1 MIRKVKFG
9 KIAIVIFLTILIWVW
24 TDLYLDEELS
34 VPRATI
40 SVAHTPELLV
50 SFSGQPEALINNIQ
64 LKGPAKKISEVR
76 RYLADGTLEF
86 DFTLNPGLEGM
97 ISTGSR
103 TLNVLDFLKRSDKIK
118 EKELSDLTIEG
129 CEPEIIDVSVV
140 KLVKKPLEIDCFDE
154 NGVPVTV
161 VSKNPEKVEMFVPE
175 DSRLRAQVRLTSSN
189 INQARLSEAIVFPYV
204 ELAPGRIRN
213 STTPVR
219 VKMSPQA
226 DSLIEYPIDATL
238 GTVLS
243 MNLVG
248 EYDVDIT
255 NYNDLV
261 SFSILAT
268 HEAKIAYENQPYQI
282 ILYILDDYAKK
293 PDEEQRREVVPD
305 FPDEYIR
312 KDQIRLK
319 NPLKEAKFKLIPL
332 KSSEAQASGPS

>member
-1 MIRKVKFG
+1 MIRKIKFG

-24 TDLYLDEELS
+24 TDLYLDEELR
-34 VPRATI
+34 VPRANIT
-40 SVAHTPELLV
+40 VAHSPELLV
-50 SFSGQPEALINNIQ
+50 SFGGQPEAVINDIV
-64 LKGPAKKISEVR
+64 LKGPAKKIAEIKR
-76 RYLADGTLEF
+76 DLDDGSLEL
-86 DFTLNPGLEGM
+86 DFTFSPERERMTATGLN
-97 ISTGSR
+97 
-103 TLNVLDFLKRSDKIK
+103 TLNVLDFLRRSDEIK
-118 EKELSDLTIEG
+118 ALGSLTVED
-129 CEPEIIDVSVV
+129 CKPEIIDVSVV
-140 KLVKKPLEIDCFDE
+140 KLIKKPLEIDCLDE
-154 NGVPVTV
+154 NGVPISAQSTI
-161 VSKNPEKVEMFVPE
+161 PDKVEMYVPE

-189 INQARLSEAIVFPYV
+189 INQARLSEAVVFPYV

-219 VKMSPQA
+219 VKMPPQA

-293 PDEEQRREVVPD
+293 PDEEQHREVVPD

-312 KDQIRLK
+312 KGQIRLK
-319 NPLKEAKFKLIPL
+319 NPPLKEAKFKLIPL
-332 KSSEAQASGPS
+332 KASEAPASGPS